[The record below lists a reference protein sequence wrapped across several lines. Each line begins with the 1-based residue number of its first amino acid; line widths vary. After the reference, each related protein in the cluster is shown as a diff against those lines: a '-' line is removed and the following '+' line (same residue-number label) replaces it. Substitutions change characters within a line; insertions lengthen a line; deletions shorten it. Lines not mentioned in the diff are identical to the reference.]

1 MTFFQKKNQKLKAAL
16 LLCVI
21 AAGLL
26 SVIAVPRFVS
36 AADIEQVKPVELSGT
51 LIGKYQLNYT
61 GNLNYFNSATPSYE
75 LSGKNR
81 TFAEEKKR
89 LANEGHVTAFR
100 GYENSSTSKLSN
112 SYGGSGKIAKAY
124 LVWQSRSSSAGTVT
138 LLTPDGKEHTVKA
151 NKKYHDLRPGD
162 TNLGDKGQISCMYS
176 YAKDVTNLV
185 KKKPYGKYSVCDIK
199 EWTYDGHGGESMC
212 TWQLVVV
219 EHVKD
224 EAAPVRAV
232 DVRLGAYFSY
242 LSDDWVDM
250 KILLEH
256 GLMTKSAGT
265 VTGQVIYGFQS
276 DSLNAGK
283 WPVTVKVGNTDSVTL
298 NNRKISSGLYRN
310 DTVLVGN
317 QGSTRFTLCD
327 SAAEG
332 GKINLGNGAKGV
344 QAIIENPNGNWNS
357 YYLLGTAIDVEFP
370 YTQDMKT
377 TVNSASSVTV
387 SNTITNNISTS
398 NGKTGIY
405 DGEIVVELDDALTA
419 TAASATKADGT
430 ALVSSAIK
438 IDNASHTVTF
448 TGLDTLQKGK
458 KVSYTIA
465 CTTDSVANSKN
476 GVKVFTNTDSYSG
489 KLYDGTAQ
497 KASERKTGLAIGEV
511 IFGESSDVP
520 MYTVTVIPGE
530 HIKSVMAGGQ
540 TKESTLAVDYKI
552 DGSVSVTATPEN
564 GCEFTKWTRKNEGTG
579 STGDKKSNPYTFT
592 MPSQNVTLTAEG
604 KIIERT
610 VTLRA
615 GEGIASVSGGGKYK
629 VGTKVSITATLKE
642 GYHFRDWTGTYQT
655 GEIDYSFTMPAQDV
669 DMTANAEVNQ
679 YTIHFHP
686 NDGAE
691 LSHVDDIVAE
701 YGQEITLPNIIAS
714 DGTAAYVKYT
724 LDGENV
730 TEGVLSGTIPESM
743 MYGYTEPEQ
752 EEEASETGQPE
763 DEEEGAETE
772 PSEGEAEASEEEQLE
787 ETEPEPVESEIEAL
801 ETEDE
806 TEASGT
812 EPESKEKVA
821 GTELTGEETNPQ
833 PTVYPSVFLGWALE
847 ENKDKPTAQWKADE
861 TVKNLVKEHGG
872 EITLYAVWDD
882 CPWIVAEDLYYTLE
896 EAQNG
901 FITEAEIL
909 SHATA
914 SDREDGSPINPG
926 FHEDGTSFSIPDYRA
941 EDFTGLSA
949 NPDYAEIF
957 EIKETLTVV
966 DSVGSMYSKEITVY
980 VVDTTP
986 QPVKPEGTTR
996 FIDEYYYHQ
1005 PYENGGLE
1013 DNSVWKTDPEYVE
1026 TITEAFENLK
1036 NDTPVMEFHFTHE
1049 DVLKA
1054 KEYIQEHGIG
1064 NSKEPDGLSNFYD
1077 TFLEPNRT
1085 K

>member
-1 MTFFQKKNQKLKAAL
+1 MFFQKKNRKLKAAL

-21 AAGLL
+21 GVGLL
-26 SVIAVPRFVS
+26 SGIAVPRFVS
-36 AADIEQVKPVELSGT
+36 AADTEQVKPVELSGT

-75 LSGKNR
+75 LNGWNS
-81 TFAEEKKR
+81 TFTKEKSR
-89 LANEGHVTAFR
+89 LANEGHVTALR

-124 LVWQSRSSSAGTVT
+124 LVWQSRSSNAGTVT
-138 LLTPDGKEHTVKA
+138 FLTPDGKEHTVKA

-219 EHVKD
+219 ECVKD

-232 DVRLGAYFSY
+232 DVRLGAYFSM
-242 LSDDWVDM
+242 DKAEKVNM
-250 KILLEH
+250 EIMLEH
-256 GLMTKSAGT
+256 GLVTKKAGT

-276 DSLNAGK
+276 DSLSAGK
-283 WPVTVKVGNTDSVTL
+283 WPVTVKVGDELKKL
-298 NNRKISSGLYRN
+298 NDRKMSSGLYRN
-310 DTVLVGN
+310 DTVLVAN
-317 QGSTRFTLCD
+317 QGSTKFTLCD

-332 GKINLGNGAKGV
+332 GKINLGNGAKEV
-344 QAIIENPNGNWNS
+344 KTYILNPNGNWNS

-370 YTQDMKT
+370 YMQDMKT
-377 TVNSASSVTV
+377 TVNSAGSVTV

-430 ALVSSAIK
+430 ALASSNIK

-458 KVSYTIA
+458 KVSYTIT
-465 CTTDSVANSKN
+465 CTTDSAANSKN
-476 GVKVFTNTDSYSG
+476 GVKAFENADSYSG
-489 KLYDGTAQ
+489 MLYDGTAQ
-497 KASERKTGLAIGEV
+497 KASERKTGLAIGEI
-511 IFGESSDVP
+511 IFGESSDTL

-530 HIKSVMAGGQ
+530 HIKSVTAGGQ
-540 TKESTLAVDYKI
+540 TKEGTLAVDYEI
-552 DGSVSVTATPEN
+552 SANVSVTATPES
-564 GCEFTKWTRKNEGTG
+564 GSEFTKWTRKNEGTG

-604 KIIERT
+604 KLIERT
-610 VTLRA
+610 VTLHA
-615 GEGIASVSGGGKYK
+615 GTGIASVSGGGKYK

-743 MYGYTEPEQ
+743 MYGYIEPEEPETEQ
-752 EEEASETGQPE
+752 PEEGTETSEEGQPE
-763 DEEEGAETE
+763 EPETE
-772 PSEGEAEASEEEQLE
+772 QP
-787 ETEPEPVESEIEAL
+787 
-801 ETEDE
+801 EDE
-806 TEASGT
+806 TEALK
-812 EPESKEKVA
+812 EEQPESQEKAA
-821 GTELTGEETNPQ
+821 GMEQPGEEAETEAELQ
-833 PTVYPSVFLGWALE
+833 PTVYPSIFLGWALE
-847 ENKDKPTAQWKADE
+847 ENKDRPAAQWKADE

-882 CPWIVAEDLYYTLE
+882 CPWIVAEDLYYSLE
-896 EAQNG
+896 QAQNG

-914 SDREDGSPINPG
+914 SDREDGSPIAAG
-926 FHEDGTSFSIPDYRA
+926 FHEDGTSFSIPNYRA
-941 EDFTGLSA
+941 EDFTGLSV
-949 NPDYAEIF
+949 NPDNAEIF

-980 VVDTTP
+980 VVDTAP
-986 QPVKPEGTTR
+986 QDVPPLGTTR
-996 FIDEYYYHQ
+996 YIDEYFYNQ
-1005 PYENGGLE
+1005 PYDYGGLA
-1013 DNSVWKTDPEYVE
+1013 DDSVWKTDPEHVE
-1026 TITEAFENLK
+1026 SITNAFDNLR
-1036 NDTPVMEFHFTHE
+1036 NDTPEMSFYLTHE
-1049 DVLKA
+1049 DVL
-1054 KEYIQEHGIG
+1054 EIQEYVREHGLG
-1064 NSKEPDGLSNFYD
+1064 NSEEADALSNFWD
-1077 TFLEPNRT
+1077 EILGPAQI

>member
-1 MTFFQKKNQKLKAAL
+1 MTFLQKQNQKLKAAL

-21 AAGLL
+21 GAGLL
-26 SVIAVPRFVS
+26 SSIAVPRFVS
-36 AADIEQVKPVELSGT
+36 AADTEQVKPVELSGT

-75 LSGKNR
+75 LSGWNS
-81 TFAEEKKR
+81 TFAKEKER
-89 LANEGHVTAFR
+89 LAEEGHVTALK

-185 KKKPYGKYSVCDIK
+185 KNKPYGKYSVCNIK

-219 EHVKD
+219 ECVKD

-232 DVRLGAYFSY
+232 DVRLGAYFSM
-242 LSDDWVDM
+242 DKAEKVNM
-250 KILLEH
+250 EIMLEH
-256 GLMTKSAGT
+256 GLVTKKAGT

-283 WPVTVKVGNTDSVTL
+283 WPVTVKVGDELKKL
-298 NNRKISSGLYRN
+298 NDRKMSSGLYRN
-310 DTVLVGN
+310 DTVLVAN

-332 GKINLGNGAKGV
+332 GKINLGNGAKEV
-344 QAIIENPNGNWNS
+344 KTYILNPNGNWNS

-370 YTQDMKT
+370 YTEDMKT
-377 TVNSASSVTV
+377 MVNSAGSVTV

-405 DGEIVVELDDALTA
+405 DGKIVVELDDALTA
-419 TAASATKADGT
+419 TAASATKADGS
-430 ALVSSAIK
+430 ALASSGIK
-438 IDNASHTVTF
+438 IDNVSHTVTF

-458 KVSYTIA
+458 KVSYTIT
-465 CTTDSVANSKN
+465 CTTDSAANSKN
-476 GVKVFTNTDSYSG
+476 RVKVFENTDSYSG
-489 KLYDGTAQ
+489 MLYDGTAQ
-497 KASERKTGLAIGEV
+497 KASEKKTGLAIGEI
-511 IFGESSDVP
+511 IFGESSDTP
-520 MYTVTVIPGE
+520 MYTVTVVPGE
-530 HIKSVMAGGQ
+530 HIKSVTAGGQ
-540 TKESTLAVDYKI
+540 TKEGTFAVDYEI
-552 DGSVSVTATPEN
+552 GGSVSVTATPDSDS
-564 GCEFTKWTRKNEGTG
+564 EFTRWTRENAKDG
-579 STGDKKSNPYTFT
+579 STSEVKKNPYTFT

-604 KIIERT
+604 KLIERT

-615 GEGIASVSGGGKYK
+615 GEGIASVSGGGKYR

-655 GEIDYSFTMPAQDV
+655 GKIDYSFTMPAQDV

-691 LSHVDDIVAE
+691 LSHVEDIVAE
-701 YGQEITLPNIIAS
+701 YGQEITLPNIITS
-714 DGTAAYVKYT
+714 EGTAAYVKYT

-743 MYGYTEPEQ
+743 MYGYVEPEEPEMEQ
-752 EEEASETGQPE
+752 PEEETEVSENGQPE
-763 DEEEGAETE
+763 EAETE
-772 PSEGEAEASEEEQLE
+772 QP
-787 ETEPEPVESEIEAL
+787 
-801 ETEDE
+801 EDE
-806 TEASGT
+806 TEASK
-812 EPESKEKVA
+812 EEQSENKEKAA
-821 GTELTGEETNPQ
+821 GTEQPGEEAETDPQ

-847 ENKDKPTAQWKADE
+847 ENKDRPTAQWTVDE
-861 TVKNLVKEHGG
+861 TVKNLVTEHGG

-882 CPWIVAEDLYYTLE
+882 CPWIVAEDLYYSLE
-896 EAQNG
+896 QAQNG
-901 FITEAEIL
+901 VITEAEIL

-914 SDREDGSPINPG
+914 SDREDGSPIAAG

-941 EDFTGLSA
+941 EDFTGLTA
-949 NPDYAEIF
+949 NPEKAEIF
-957 EIKETLTVV
+957 EVTETLTVV
-966 DSVGSMYSKEITVY
+966 DSSGSMYDKVITVF

-986 QPVKPEGTTR
+986 QDVPPLGTTR
-996 FIDEYYYHQ
+996 YIDEYFYNQ
-1005 PYENGGLE
+1005 PYDYGGLV
-1013 DNSVWKTDPEYVE
+1013 DDSVWKTDPEYRE
-1026 TITEAFENLK
+1026 SITDAFNNLK
-1036 NDTPVMEFHFTHE
+1036 NDTPEMSFYLTHE
-1049 DVLKA
+1049 DVL
-1054 KEYIQEHGIG
+1054 EIQEYVREHGLG
-1064 NSKEPDGLSNFYD
+1064 NSQEADGLANCWD
-1077 TFLEPNRT
+1077 DIIGPAQT